1 MILEVCCGDLQ
12 SVLAAKAGGAQRIE
26 LCSALSEGGLTPSL
40 GLIEEVVASGIP
52 AVHVL
57 IRPRKGDFLYSED
70 EIRMMVSD
78 IRHAVRAGADGVVIG
93 ALTPDGDIDADACRR
108 MIEAAEG
115 ASVTFHRAFD
125 LCRDPEKALEDIIA
139 LGCDRILTSGL
150 APAAPEGI
158 ATLRH
163 LNSLAAGRII
173 ILAGGGITSSNAA
186 AVLTGAGLTEIHAS
200 AKKTVGSDMRFRRSD
215 VSMGAPGADE
225 YSRPVTD
232 PAEVARIIQATNS
245 L

>member
-40 GLIEEVVASGIP
+40 GLIEEAVASGIP

-78 IRHAVRAGADGVVIG
+78 IRHAVRAEAAGVVIG
-93 ALTPDGDIDADACRR
+93 ALTPEGDIDTDACRR

-125 LCRDPEKALEDIIA
+125 LCRDPEKVLEDIIA

-150 APAAPEGI
+150 APAATEGI

-173 ILAGGGITSSNAA
+173 LLAGGGITSSNAA
-186 AVLTGAGLTEIHAS
+186 TVLSGAGLTEIHAS
-200 AKKTVGSDMRFRRSD
+200 AKKTVGSDMRFRRSNI
-215 VSMGAPGADE
+215 SMGAPGADE

-232 PAEVARIIQATNS
+232 PAEVARIIRAINN